1 MIRILTTN
9 EQRLKTLNSMRAS
22 HRGHQLL
29 NQSRIDSTP
38 NTHTENRWVDN
49 SAQVVEDDADI
60 LKETAEA
67 MYNSTGDT
75 IWLAF

>member
-22 HRGHQLL
+22 YRGHQLL

>member
-1 MIRILTTN
+1 MLRILSTN

-29 NQSRIDSTP
+29 KQNRVASTP
-38 NTHTENRWVDN
+38 IETTSAERWDNDLVKGEEVDM
-49 SAQVVEDDADI
+49 
-60 LKETAEA
+60 LKQTAET
-67 MYNSTGDT
+67 MYASTGDT

>member
-1 MIRILTTN
+1 MLRILSTN

-29 NQSRIDSTP
+29 KQNRVASTP
-38 NTHTENRWVDN
+38 KATTEERWDNDLVKGDEVDM
-49 SAQVVEDDADI
+49 
-60 LKETAEA
+60 LKQTAET
-67 MYNSTGDT
+67 MYASTGDT